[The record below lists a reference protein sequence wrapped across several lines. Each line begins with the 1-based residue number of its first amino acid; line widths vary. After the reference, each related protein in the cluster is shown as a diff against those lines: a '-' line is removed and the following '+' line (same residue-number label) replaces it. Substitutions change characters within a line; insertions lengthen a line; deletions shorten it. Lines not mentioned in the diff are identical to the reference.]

1 MALLMKPDMDA
12 HELLR
17 EHTKWDEQYARPLKR
32 LIQLHT
38 ENRDTDRR
46 LRIGYVSPDF
56 RDHVVG
62 WNLLALLSNH
72 DREKFEIY
80 CYASLANPDAMSE
93 KIYKQ
98 IHTWRNILGA
108 NDDQAAEVIRQD
120 KIDILVD
127 LSMHSGGNRLLVF
140 ARKPAPVQVTYL
152 GYAGTTGMEAID
164 YRLSDPYLDPPET
177 DLTVYSEK
185 TIRLPHTY
193 WCYQPGGAT
202 PEVTTP
208 PSIKNGYITFG
219 CLNNFAKVSAEA
231 MKLWGRLLATMP
243 NSRLL
248 LHCPSQAHWQ
258 PVLSQFAEMG
268 INADRIELVGRQKFP
283 GYIET
288 YGRIDIA
295 LDPFP
300 YGGAITT
307 CDSLWMGV
315 PVVTLSGRTA
325 VGRAAQSILCNVG
338 LPELVAKMED
348 EYIQIAASLAGDPAR
363 LESLRASLRQRM
375 ADSPVMNTKQF
386 ARDIEAA
393 YRMMW
398 KTSC

>member
-1 MALLMKPDMDA
+1 MPSTKP
-12 HELLR
+12 
-17 EHTKWDEQYARPLKR
+17 
-32 LIQLHT
+32 HT
-38 ENRDTDRR
+38 ENRDSDRR

-72 DREKFEIY
+72 DRENFEIY
-80 CYASLANPDAMSE
+80 CYASLSNPDAMSE
-93 KIYKQ
+93 KIYRQ

-108 NDDQAAEVIRQD
+108 SDDQAAEIIRQD

-127 LSMHSGGNRLLVF
+127 LSMHSANNRLLVF

-152 GYAGTTGMEAID
+152 GYAGTTGMEAMD
-164 YRLSDPYLDPPET
+164 YRLSDPCLDPPGT
-177 DLTVYSEK
+177 DLSVYSEK

-202 PEVTTP
+202 PDVNAA
-208 PSIKNGYITFG
+208 PSLANGYVTFG

-231 MKLWGRLLATMP
+231 LRLWGNLLTAMP
-243 NSRLL
+243 SSHLI
-248 LHCPSQAHWQ
+248 LHCPSKAHWQ
-258 PVLSQFAEMG
+258 PVLSQFAGMG
-268 INADRIELVGRQKFP
+268 VPSDRIELVGRQKFP

-315 PVVTLSGRTA
+315 PVVTLSGGTA

-338 LPELVAKMED
+338 LPELVAKSTD
-348 EYIQIAASLAGDPAR
+348 EYIQIAANLASDPAH
-363 LESLRASLRQRM
+363 LESLRAGLRQRL

-393 YRMMW
+393 YRTMW
-398 KTSC
+398 KDSK